1 MILRFSA
8 ILLLASSILITGCAT
23 GPMLWKASDIS
34 QRSETYIRL
43 THNNET
49 LATVETSTIRKLVET
64 KERIEK
70 AAGVGYAELVI
81 ATGDEPN
88 AFAGN
93 HPKLGR
99 VVGINV
105 GMLKLIGT
113 DWDGYAAIIGHE
125 YAHHALNHGEIRKER
140 ETVRQGVATVLGM
153 VLGAAG
159 VPMGGTI
166 SDVGTTAVTTVYSR
180 DEEREADRKGFEYM
194 VQAGFDPQGAV
205 RVWEKMN
212 AAGSGALIPF
222 LSTHPMSSERVNNMR
237 ALIVAHQTTQVSIGI
252 PQFRKPTGAEEQ
264 QGGQNLPTQGNRKWQ
279 EEVALASPNLG
290 QGRLPACRGS
300 NFATWTNC
308 FGELTSPTGGNYVG
322 EFKDGNFNGQG
333 TYIYPNGEKYV
344 GEYKDNKRHG
354 HGTYI
359 EAKGGKYVG
368 EYRDGMRNGQGT
380 YIYPNGGRYVGE
392 FNDSRRNGQGI
403 EYRIDGSILRSGT
416 WENDLFVRG
425 Q

>member
-1 MILRFSA
+1 
-8 ILLLASSILITGCAT
+8 
-23 GPMLWKASDIS
+23 MLWKASDIS
-34 QRSETYIRL
+34 NRSESHIRL

-70 AAGVGYAELVI
+70 VAGVGYAELVI
-81 ATGDEPN
+81 ATGDQPN

-140 ETVRQGVATVLGM
+140 EDIRQGIATVLGI

-194 VQAGFDPQGAV
+194 VQAGLDPQGAV

-212 AAGSGALIPF
+212 AAGTGALIPF

-237 ALIVAHQTTQVSIGI
+237 LLIVAHQTTQVSIGI
-252 PQFRKPTGAEEQ
+252 PQFRKPTGAEEL
-264 QGGQNLPTQGNRKWQ
+264 QGGQD
-279 EEVALASPNLG
+279 LATLNPG
-290 QGRLPACRGS
+290 QQRLPPCPGS
-300 NFATWTNC
+300 YNRETWRNC
-308 FGELTSPTGGNYVG
+308 VGELTYPSGRKYVG
-322 EFKDGNFNGQG
+322 EFRDGKYHGQGTYTSPDGQKYVGEFRDDKYNGQG
-333 TYIYPNGEKYV
+333 TFTDAGGNKYV
-344 GEYKDNKRHG
+344 GEF
-354 HGTYI
+354 
-359 EAKGGKYVG
+359 
-368 EYRDGMRNGQGT
+368 RDGRRHGQGT
-380 YIYPNGGRYVGE
+380 LWWP
-392 FNDSRRNGQGI
+392 
-403 EYRIDGSILRSGT
+403 DGTIHQSGT
-416 WENDLFVRG
+416 WKNEYFDSP
-425 Q
+425 